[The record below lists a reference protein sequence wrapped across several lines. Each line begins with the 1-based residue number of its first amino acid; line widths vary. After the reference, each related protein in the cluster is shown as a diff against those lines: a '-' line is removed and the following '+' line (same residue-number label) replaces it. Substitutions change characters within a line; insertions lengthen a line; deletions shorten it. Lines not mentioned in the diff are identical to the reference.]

1 MYPSGLPRLV
11 AIAILRPMG
20 GIPEGARH
28 YRGLVVEAYDL
39 WLDQNPPGDADYF
52 RWLIEDDGQ
61 PALEVACGTG
71 RLLLPYLAEG
81 LDVDG
86 VDASE
91 PMLEACRAKAAAR
104 GLEPVLHL
112 QPMEALDLSRR
123 YRTVFVPYGSFQ
135 ALVPIG
141 DVEAALEAFRRHLAP
156 EGRLV
161 LALFTARDDYDRMR
175 RWRIR
180 REATRPD
187 GATILMHEAVA
198 YDRTEQVRTDWY
210 RYELIVDGEVTR
222 AETRRMRQR
231 WYTKHEIRLRLERAG
246 FREVVVYGDYGEE
259 PFGDAHA
266 HMIVIARRAD

>member
-1 MYPSGLPRLV
+1 MYGAGLPPHPGTANLAV
-11 AIAILRPMG
+11 MEAV
-20 GIPEGARH
+20 PEGARH
-28 YRGLVVEAYDL
+28 YEGLVVEAYDL
-39 WLDQNPPGDADYF
+39 WLEENPPGDAAYY
-52 RWLIEDDGQ
+52 RTLIEDDGQ
-61 PALEVACGTG
+61 PALEVGCGTG
-71 RLLLPYLAEG
+71 RLLVPYLAAG

-91 PMLEACRAKAAAR
+91 PMLEACRERARAA
-104 GLEPVLHL
+104 GLEPTLHL
-112 QPMEALDLSRR
+112 QAMEALDLPRR

-135 ALVPIG
+135 SVVEID
-141 DVEAALEAFRRHLAP
+141 DVEASLDGFRRHLVP

-210 RYELIVDGEVTR
+210 RYELVEDGTVTR

-246 FREVVVYGDYGEE
+246 FREVVVWGDYGEE
-259 PFGDAHA
+259 PFGDAHT
-266 HMIVIARRAD
+266 HMEVIARRGE